1 MTNEHK
7 WQLDGG
13 NFTDHECGEI
23 AYVCNPTVAPS
34 SLDLYTSDVIPD
46 WNGTFLMTTLKAGRI
61 LQLILNEEGTALAQ
75 EPVELFCSENRYR
88 DLAFDPDGRT
98 IYVITASF
106 GPAQNIEGGSTT
118 QLWTTGSLI
127 AFTNSIHITYK
138 KTIYL
143 IPCNMKMA
151 WIRF

>member
-1 MTNEHK
+1 MAKGAFTANEHK

-13 NFTDHECGEI
+13 NCTDHECGEI

-34 SLDLYTSDVIPD
+34 SLDFYTSDVIPD
-46 WNGTFLMTTLKAGRI
+46 WNGTFLMTTLKAGVI
-61 LQLILNEEGTALAQ
+61 FQLILNEEGTALAQ

-118 QLWTTGSLI
+118 QIWTTGSLI
-127 AFTNSIHITYK
+127 AFTN
-138 KTIYL
+138 TIY
-143 IPCNMKMA
+143 ISHIKKRYISFHA
-151 WIRF
+151 I